1 MLEVVAKDREGDM
14 ISLPLTDGVKVKS
27 RYNTLSFKVR
37 YPVYDDLDLSF
48 RYRLEG
54 LREVWTKTGS
64 LCVQE
69 FPRLRAGRYTF
80 YAEVISD
87 GESISSASFDF
98 VVLLPWFLSWW
109 MIALY
114 VLCVLMIL
122 LLIQSI
128 LVKKVR
134 MSDLKRMADLEK
146 QLLEQRETQLEA
158 ELRQKSKDLAGMSMA
173 MIAHNEVLDSILNE
187 VQRQK
192 MSKSAVSLD
201 KISHIIQNSIVS
213 NQEQWAMF
221 QSNFDCI
228 HENFFKGLKERYPD
242 LTSTDLRLC
251 ALLRLNM
258 STKDIANMLNL
269 TVRGVES
276 ARYRLRKKL
285 DIPAEAGLVDFML
298 NFK

>member
-1 MLEVVAKDREGDM
+1 
-14 ISLPLTDGVKVKS
+14 
-27 RYNTLSFKVR
+27 
-37 YPVYDDLDLSF
+37 
-48 RYRLEG
+48 
-54 LREVWTKTGS
+54 
-64 LCVQE
+64 
-69 FPRLRAGRYTF
+69 
-80 YAEVISD
+80 
-87 GESISSASFDF
+87 
-98 VVLLPWFLSWW
+98 
-109 MIALY
+109 
-114 VLCVLMIL
+114 
-122 LLIQSI
+122 
-128 LVKKVR
+128 
-134 MSDLKRMADLEK
+134 MSDLKRMDDLEK
-146 QLLEQRETQLEA
+146 QLLEQREARLEA